1 MKAIV
6 VGVDFL
12 NESFAALKMAVII
25 ARKTNAKIVLV
36 FVNKYDRAKPVF
48 KTTSGKLKQEV
59 EKRFETLIKKY
70 SDKLPANHIEYRIL
84 EGKRVQ
90 QVINKEAENC
100 QADLIILGTKG
111 DGGFKLF
118 SKSTAFEIVEK
129 AIIPVI
135 TIRDGARVPIEIK
148 TILIPIDATLE
159 TRQKIPFSAHMA
171 KICGAE
177 IHLLAM
183 YHSEVQT
190 VRENVERYTRQ
201 AAEYLESNQID
212 FIVKSIETSDIV
224 NESIKYA
231 NLINADIIS
240 IMTSQITTISNI
252 WNGSY
257 AEQLIDQC
265 PIPVITVPSKELIR
279 TLSR

>member
-1 MKAIV
+1 
-6 VGVDFL
+6 
-12 NESFAALKMAVII
+12 
-25 ARKTNAKIVLV
+25 
-36 FVNKYDRAKPVF
+36 
-48 KTTSGKLKQEV
+48 
-59 EKRFETLIKKY
+59 
-70 SDKLPANHIEYRIL
+70 
-84 EGKRVQ
+84 
-90 QVINKEAENC
+90 
-100 QADLIILGTKG
+100 
-111 DGGFKLF
+111 
-118 SKSTAFEIVEK
+118 
-129 AIIPVI
+129 
-135 TIRDGARVPIEIK
+135 
-148 TILIPIDATLE
+148 
-159 TRQKIPFSAHMA
+159 MA

>member
-25 ARKTNAKIVLV
+25 ARKTNAKIMLV
-36 FVNKYDRAKPVF
+36 FVNKFDRAKPIF

-59 EKRFETLIKKY
+59 EKRFETLINKY

-90 QVINKEAENC
+90 HVINKEAENC

-129 AIIPVI
+129 ATIPVI

-177 IHLLAM
+177 IHLLAI

-224 NESIKYA
+224 NESVKYA

-252 WNGSY
+252 WKGSY

-265 PIPVITVPSKELIR
+265 PIPVITVPSKELII